1 MRCAIADPGLPDFAW
16 GVILHYGEDA
26 MFRRILVPIDGSPT
40 SNLGLREAIKMA
52 KDQNA
57 TLCLLHVV
65 DEMIVTGAFDTAMYT
80 TAAYIDE
87 FIAALRSEG
96 RKILAKAE
104 KQAMKESIKCQTVL
118 CETVGHA
125 VSDVIIE
132 QAKKCRADLIVLGTH
147 GRRGITRLVMGSDA
161 EGVVRATRVPVLLVR
176 HPSAARRKGARG
188 SKS

>member
-1 MRCAIADPGLPDFAW
+1 
-16 GVILHYGEDA
+16 

-40 SNLGLREAIKMA
+40 SNLGLREAIKIA
-52 KDQNA
+52 KDQSA

-65 DEMIVTGAFDTAMYT
+65 DEMIVTQAFDGTMYVT
-80 TAAYIDE
+80 PAYIDE
-87 FIAALRSEG
+87 FLAALRQEG
-96 RKILAKAE
+96 KKTLAKAE
-104 KQAMKESIKCQTVL
+104 KEVKKHAIKCQAML

-125 VSDVIIE
+125 VADVIIE

>member
-1 MRCAIADPGLPDFAW
+1 
-16 GVILHYGEDA
+16 
-26 MFRRILVPIDGSPT
+26 MFRKILVPIDGSPT

-52 KDQNA
+52 KDQSA

-65 DEMIVTGAFDTAMYT
+65 DEMIVSQAFDGTMYVT
-80 TAAYIDE
+80 PRYIDE
-87 FIAALRSEG
+87 FIAALQNQG
-96 RKILAKAE
+96 KKVLAKAE
-104 KQAMKESIKCQTVL
+104 KRAKKDAIKCQL
-118 CETVGHA
+118 CETVGHTVA
-125 VSDVIIE
+125 DVIIE

>member
-1 MRCAIADPGLPDFAW
+1 
-16 GVILHYGEDA
+16 

-40 SNLGLREAIKMA
+40 SNLGLREAIKIA
-52 KDQNA
+52 KDQGA

-65 DEMIVTGAFDTAMYT
+65 DEMIVTQAFDGAMYVT
-80 TAAYIDE
+80 PAYIDE
-87 FIAALRSEG
+87 FLAALRQEG
-96 RKILAKAE
+96 KKTLARAE
-104 KQAMKESIKCQTVL
+104 KEVKKQAVKCQAVL
-118 CETVGHA
+118 GETVGHPVA
-125 VSDVIIE
+125 DVIIE

-176 HPSAARRKGARG
+176 HRSAPRRKGARG